1 MIAPGQLTTIAREL
15 VAQGTSKQRV
25 RTLWAVAKFAARSAA
40 ADHLNEILLQLAVD
54 TNLIDG
60 DGYWVGAD
68 IAIHRRPF
76 GRTDI
81 QHILRAAER
90 GWNPFES
97 GSSHDRR

>member
-1 MIAPGQLTTIAREL
+1 MIAPGELTAIAREL

-25 RTLWAVAKFAARSAA
+25 QTLWAVAKFAARSAA

-68 IAIHRRPF
+68 IAIHRRAF
-76 GRTDI
+76 GGEDVE
-81 QHILRAAER
+81 HVLRWGAR
-90 GWNPFES
+90 GLNPFES
-97 GSSHDRR
+97 GSLT